1 MPAMA
6 NGHQANHPRLAIDGI
21 DDSKATDAIFLQPI
35 ELTLERISAF
45 RIVCT
50 GTNRSFDGPL
60 QVRMER
66 PDDLGDVRGD
76 VRTERTHA
84 VRRFLTVVNGS
95 PNTSSKERPF
105 FPVL

>member
-1 MPAMA
+1 MTAMA
-6 NGHQANHPRLAIDGI
+6 DGHQANHPRLAIDGV
-21 DDSKATDAIFLQPI
+21 DDSKAADVIFLQPI
-35 ELTLERISAF
+35 ELTLEKISAF
-45 RIVCT
+45 RIVCN

-66 PDDLGDVRGD
+66 PDDPGDMRGD

-84 VRRFLTVVNGS
+84 VRRFLTGVNGS
-95 PNTSSKERPF
+95 PNMSSKERPF